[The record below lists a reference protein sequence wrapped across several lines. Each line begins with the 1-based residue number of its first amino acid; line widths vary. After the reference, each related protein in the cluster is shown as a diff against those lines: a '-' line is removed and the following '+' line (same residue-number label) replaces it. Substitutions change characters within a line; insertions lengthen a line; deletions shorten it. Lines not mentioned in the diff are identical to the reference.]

1 MAVPFV
7 GLTGGL
13 GAGKS
18 TALAQLESLGA
29 AVLSADEVVHGLY
42 GEAAVARAVRER
54 FGDEV
59 FAGEDVDRAAL
70 AARVFAND
78 SDRAWLEQLVWPL
91 VVGATEDFY
100 ERASRRTPPPRAAV
114 VEAPLLF
121 EAGTPERFDA
131 TIAVVADDALR
142 RERIGG
148 REQAAVE
155 QREARQLPQE
165 EKARRATH
173 VVVND
178 GSVSDL
184 REQLVAVLD
193 RLAER

>member
-29 AVLSADEVVHGLY
+29 AVLSTDEVVHGLY

-54 FGDEV
+54 FGGNV
-59 FAGEDVDRAAL
+59 FAGDAVDRGAL
-70 AARVFAND
+70 AARVFA
-78 SDRAWLEQLVWPL
+78 SDEDRSWLEQLIWPL
-91 VVGATEDFY
+91 VARATEDFY
-100 ERASRRTPPPRAAV
+100 EQASRRTPPPRVAV

-121 EAGTPERFDA
+121 EAGSQDRYDA

-142 RERIGG
+142 RARTGG
-148 REQAAVE
+148 RDHKALER
-155 QREARQLPQE
+155 REERQLPQQ

-178 GSVSDL
+178 GSVGDL

-193 RLAER
+193 RLGDR